1 MPAPPSVPP
10 QDTPTE
16 IIARERGAI
25 WLAALIVFEIAL
37 LICLVSPLIFLLST
51 RSERQDREAQVT
63 YDYRDVSR

>member
-1 MPAPPSVPP
+1 MAAPPSVPP

-16 IIARERGAI
+16 LAPERGAI

-37 LICLVSPLIFLLST
+37 LICLVSPLIFLLSS
-51 RSERQDREAQVT
+51 RSERQGREAQVT